1 MFDLDRWAEI
11 GQILNQHKLR
21 TLLTALGVSWGVFM
35 LVVLLGMG
43 KGLERG
49 IMYIFRDTVANAVWI
64 EGSKTSMPFQGLA
77 PGRAVHLDID
87 DIEMLKRM
95 PGVAT
100 VAPSKTLQ
108 GGYTMQYRQR
118 TGAFNV
124 NGITAV
130 TAQITKMAL
139 EKGRELNE
147 LDDREGRK
155 VAVIGKRVAE
165 VLFGPDQ
172 DPIGESVLVGGI
184 PFQVVGVYKRTVAE
198 QVPNRFYIPFRTLR
212 NTFDPSPSVSL
223 ICLTTAPGYSW
234 QGIKPEVVRLLAGR
248 HRFAP
253 ADAAALNPFDVSE
266 EVRKVQTLL
275 TGIRVFMIIV
285 GVGTLLAGCIGVS
298 NTMLVTVKERTREI
312 GVRKAV
318 GATPRTIIAMIL
330 QETLAI
336 TLFAGY
342 VGLSAGTG
350 LVEFIRRNG
359 AESEFFRDPQ
369 VDLGV
374 ALGAFAVLIL
384 AGLIAGY
391 LPARQAVKIQPI
403 EALRHE

>member
-11 GQILNQHKLR
+11 LQVLNQHKLR

-49 IMYIFRDTVANAVWI
+49 IMHIFRDTVVNAVWI
-64 EGSKTSMPFQGLA
+64 EGGKTSIPFQGLA
-77 PGRAVHLDID
+77 PGRTVHLDID
-87 DIEMLKRM
+87 DIEMLGRM
-95 PGVAT
+95 PGIAT
-100 VAPSKTLQ
+100 IGPVKSLPN
-108 GGYTMQYRQR
+108 YMMQYRQH
-118 TGAFNV
+118 TGAFSL
-124 NGITAV
+124 NGITTE
-130 TAQITKMAL
+130 TARITKMAL
-139 EKGRELNE
+139 EKGRQLNE

-184 PFQVVGVYKRTVAE
+184 PFQVVGVYQRTVAE
-198 QVPNRFYIPFRTLR
+198 QVPNRFYIPYGTLR
-212 NTFDPSPSVSL
+212 SSFDPGSSVSM

-234 QGIKPEVVRLLAGR
+234 QGIKPQVVRILAGR

-253 ADAAALNPFDVSE
+253 TDTAALNPFDVSD
-266 EVRKVQTLL
+266 EVHKVQTLL
-275 TGIRVFMIIV
+275 TGVHVFMIIV

-318 GATPRTIIAMIL
+318 GAAPRTIIAMIL

-336 TLFAGY
+336 TLCAGY
-342 VGLSAGTG
+342 VGLSAGTV
-350 LVEFIRRNG
+350 LIEFIRRNG

-369 VDLGV
+369 VDLRV
-374 ALGAFAVLIL
+374 ALGAFSVLIL